1 MMSLLFSRTKGIMKM
16 SDLEDDMEI
25 PEFQGSSDNVTFRNG
40 EWVNHAAKP
49 LKNIKCIIDYSI
61 VERVRDFEYCVN
73 RKLGGSNEFGGYV
86 KWHWDNGNI
95 IVDDFMIPEQVV
107 GGSTVDFRSEAT
119 PGYTGVFHKHP
130 TGCKMFS
137 GTDDNY
143 INANHDLS
151 ILFEG
156 GTFILGVVN
165 IDLPGNMR
173 FQTKVDIVI
182 QKHENR
188 NEVNVDMISGHMQTL
203 FQHHKSPFQEVV
215 RRPSPNLPGFSEG
228 FETIDAALFHNGED
242 EDAIE
247 DDNDGDSTLG
257 F

>member
-1 MMSLLFSRTKGIMKM
+1 MMSLLFSRMKGIMKM

-25 PEFQGSSDNVTFRNG
+25 PEIQESSDNVTFRNG

-49 LKNIKCIIDYSI
+49 LKNIKCIIDYNI

-86 KWHWDNGNI
+86 KWHWNNGDI

-165 IDLPGNMR
+165 INLPGNMR

-188 NEVNVDMISGHMQTL
+188 NEVNVDMISSHELQT
-203 FQHHKSPFQEVV
+203 FFRSNESPFQEVV
-215 RRPSPNLPGFSEG
+215 RRPPPNLPSFCEG
-228 FETIDAALFHNGED
+228 FESVDAALFNKGE
-242 EDAIE
+242 IE
-247 DDNDGDSTLG
+247 DGNDNDPTLG